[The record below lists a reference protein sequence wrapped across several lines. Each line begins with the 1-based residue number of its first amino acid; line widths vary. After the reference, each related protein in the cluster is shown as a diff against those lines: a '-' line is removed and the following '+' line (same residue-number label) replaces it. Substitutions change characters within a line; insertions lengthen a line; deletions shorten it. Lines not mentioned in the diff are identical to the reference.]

1 MEKIKKTFTGE
12 ILIMDEIKILKRQI
26 QEEVK
31 EKYYLYRRI
40 KELNEKIQILERS
53 NANNKSV

>member
-53 NANNKSV
+53 NVATLTA

>member
-1 MEKIKKTFTGE
+1 
-12 ILIMDEIKILKRQI
+12 MDEIKILKRQI